1 MRFTALVFALIPL
14 VATAV
19 DLTKEQR
26 AGIEERIQPYS
37 QVCVAGDDACAGGSA
52 SAAAASGPRSG
63 EAVYNA
69 ACMACHATGAAGA
82 PKVGDAGAWADRIA
96 NGIDALYASGI
107 NGVAGTG
114 MIPRGGCA
122 NCSDDEIIAAVDYMV
137 ENSQ

>member
-1 MRFTALVFALIPL
+1 MRFTALVFALISFT
-14 VATAV
+14 AAAV

-37 QVCVAGDDACAGGSA
+37 QVCVAGDDACAGGA
-52 SAAAASGPRSG
+52 SVAVASGPRSG

-82 PKVGDAGAWADRIA
+82 PKVGDAGAWSDRIA
-96 NGIDALYASGI
+96 RGIDALYASGI
-107 NGVAGTG
+107 DGVPGTG

-122 NCSDDEIIAAVDYMV
+122 NCSDEEITAAVDYMV